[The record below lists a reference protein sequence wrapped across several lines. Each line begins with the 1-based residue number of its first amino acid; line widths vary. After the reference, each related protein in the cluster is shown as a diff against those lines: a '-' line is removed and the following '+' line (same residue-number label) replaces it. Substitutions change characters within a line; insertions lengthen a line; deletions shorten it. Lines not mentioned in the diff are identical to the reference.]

1 MNSSTESPQSV
12 ASLGHP
18 GIETRHFSN
27 DPLLL
32 RLDLATFEFY
42 KTLDTAND
50 KRLMALISRTANVNV
65 STRLASKRE
74 LKHYKEAGHEENTR
88 NVRIKYRTREENLLQ
103 SGTFDPVWGLK
114 WLLSSVVLVDSPLFS
129 TSDIVRLC
137 ELATMWIKALAE
149 AGVHEVSDSADELY
163 DVLETGRRELVCV
176 RAFCW
181 NLPDRFN
188 TACSLLFGGD
198 VKRLYMDTYAPRWA
212 AALQPINPSVDEQA
226 EVADANSPLSIAE
239 ARECVANVVALDA
252 TCRNCGSYDL
262 RVKEIGSSS
271 NDSGLVPVQV
281 CVFNRQLM
289 QDEGQALTLLFE
301 HKMAVDIRVGFVI
314 EATLYKLDNGQ
325 HFIDSVTMIW
335 PSYAPLDYLEVF

>member
-1 MNSSTESPQSV
+1 MNSSAENLQSV
-12 ASLGHP
+12 ASLEKR
-18 GIETRHFSN
+18 GIETRPFSN

-32 RLDLATFEFY
+32 RIDLATFDFY
-42 KTLDTAND
+42 KALDTTDD

-88 NVRIKYRTREENLLQ
+88 NVRIKYRTREESLLQ

-114 WLLSSVVLVDSPLFS
+114 WLLSSVVLVDSPLFN
-129 TSDIVRLC
+129 TSDIERLC
-137 ELATMWIKALAE
+137 ELATLWIGALTE
-149 AGVHEVSDSADELY
+149 AGVHEVSDFANELY
-163 DVLETGRRELVCV
+163 AVLETGRSELMCM
-176 RAFCW
+176 RGLGG
-181 NLPDRFN
+181 NLPGRFN

-198 VKRLYMDTYAPRWA
+198 FKRLYVNSYAPRWA
-212 AALQPINPSVDEQA
+212 AALQPMNPS
-226 EVADANSPLSIAE
+226 ADDQTKVSNTSAPMSIAE
-239 ARECVANVVALDA
+239 ARECVANVVPLD
-252 TCRNCGSYDL
+252 TKCRNCGSYDL
-262 RVKEIGSSS
+262 RVKEIGTSS
-271 NDSGLVPVQV
+271 NDSGLVSVQV

-301 HKMAVDIRVGFVI
+301 HSVAVDMRAGFVI

-325 HFIDSVTMIW
+325 HFIDSVTMVW